1 MKLLSTSVFLVSIG
15 LAGCV
20 SNEEIYADYGE
31 LACGGSTTVI
41 EGHYWPSVVN
51 FDFDEKLLGS
61 KQQDAIK
68 QAAQLLKANPNLNV
82 AVIGSADSTG
92 KDSYNNALAKD
103 RANVVADYLQQHGVL
118 PHRIVTLGTGSRE
131 PFVITQNEAE
141 NRVNRRTQLILLG
154 ADYNPVSMQYSPVA
168 SHSSAQ

>member
-20 SNEEIYADYGE
+20 SNEAIYADYGE

-41 EGHYWPSVVN
+41 EGHFWPSVVN
-51 FDFDEKLLGS
+51 FGFDK
-61 KQQDAIK
+61 KQLDLQQQNAIK